1 MTRPFLRPGSG
12 PRPNPCPFPDQI
24 FPVKSVKVSRRLQQ
38 QTFATNRVAQGLDCV
53 LVLEA
58 LESGRR
64 PVIPKVTSTHCGAV
78 RCQGELRSL
87 LYNREQSSGR
97 EGGREETNCKAA
109 NKKIESST
117 LTEENWYDNITQGQF
132 PVVPIMQRA

>member
-1 MTRPFLRPGSG
+1 MHY
-12 PRPNPCPFPDQI
+12 
-24 FPVKSVKVSRRLQQ
+24 SVVPSVGLVQLSQLSASTPKLLHSDAKKKEVPIQKVPWQNYCGV
-38 QTFATNRVAQGLDCV
+38 FATNRVAQGLDCV

-97 EGGREETNCKAA
+97 EGGDKHQTRK
-109 NKKIESST
+109 
-117 LTEENWYDNITQGQF
+117 
-132 PVVPIMQRA
+132 

>member
-1 MTRPFLRPGSG
+1 MHY
-12 PRPNPCPFPDQI
+12 
-24 FPVKSVKVSRRLQQ
+24 SVVPSVGLVQLSQLSASTPKLLHSDAKKEEVPIQKVPWQNYCGV
-38 QTFATNRVAQGLDCV
+38 FATNRVAQGLDCV

-64 PVIPKVTSTHCGAV
+64 PVIPKVTSTHCCGAV

-97 EGGREETNCKAA
+97 EGGGEETNSKPA
-109 NKKIESST
+109 NNKFEIST
-117 LTEENWYDNITQGQF
+117 LT
-132 PVVPIMQRA
+132 VLL

>member
-1 MTRPFLRPGSG
+1 MSFPRSNFSG
-12 PRPNPCPFPDQI
+12 QKC
-24 FPVKSVKVSRRLQQ
+24 KSFETS
-38 QTFATNRVAQGLDCV
+38 ATNRVAQGLDCV

-64 PVIPKVTSTHCGAV
+64 PVIPKVTSTHCCGAV